1 MQWQIYTLIAL
12 GTSAA
17 IAGLVALAVGI
28 RMRPAML
35 ATTGTILVLVV
46 VALVTYA
53 LPQAPPPSSPRFQ
66 QSSGES
72 AAGKNEATTG
82 KSEGERAREITGTA
96 EPLKLTDEQRRR
108 ISDALHNE
116 PALDTVNMSLTVGA
130 AVPRQIEL
138 RDLPTAVADALHG
151 YNGDKYLLVRDQLVI
166 VDGQARRVVALV
178 PGVKEMPDA
187 AR

>member
-1 MQWQIYTLIAL
+1 
-12 GTSAA
+12 
-17 IAGLVALAVGI
+17 
-28 RMRPAML
+28 
-35 ATTGTILVLVV
+35 
-46 VALVTYA
+46 
-53 LPQAPPPSSPRFQ
+53 
-66 QSSGES
+66 
-72 AAGKNEATTG
+72 
-82 KSEGERAREITGTA
+82 
-96 EPLKLTDEQRRR
+96 
-108 ISDALHNE
+108 
-116 PALDTVNMSLTVGA
+116 MSLTVGA